1 MILKIVMAVVVIIAA
16 VGISLIVYSVK
27 NAPLIE
33 DDDL

>member
-16 VGISLIVYSVK
+16 IGISLIIYSVK

>member
-1 MILKIVMAVVVIIAA
+1 MAVVVIIAA
-16 VGISLIVYSVK
+16 IGISLIIYSVK

>member
-1 MILKIVMAVVVIIAA
+1 MILKIVIAAVVIIIAI
-16 VGISLIVYSVK
+16 GISLMVYSIK

>member
-1 MILKIVMAVVVIIAA
+1 MILKIVVAVIVIIIAI
-16 VGISLIVYSVK
+16 GISLIVYSIK